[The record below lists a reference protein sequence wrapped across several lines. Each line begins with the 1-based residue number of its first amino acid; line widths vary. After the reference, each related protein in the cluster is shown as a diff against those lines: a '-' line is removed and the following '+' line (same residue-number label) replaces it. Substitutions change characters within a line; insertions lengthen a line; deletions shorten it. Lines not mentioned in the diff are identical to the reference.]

1 MKIRSATF
9 LTLALAAAAAAI
21 LAAAAAMPGEAPPSA
36 TRSKKVRV
44 AEVEAA
50 SDPSELRFTGI
61 TRSAQRAKLSF
72 SLGARL
78 ASRGVEVGDVV
89 KKGQVLARL
98 DDNEV
103 RNGLA
108 TAKAALADAEARRGQ
123 VQRDVER
130 VEKLAAAKAATAEE
144 LEKTLAGLESLRAGA
159 DAATAR
165 LREVERLVGETA
177 LRAPY
182 DGTVT
187 EVLAEPGEFVG
198 PGKAI
203 LTLSGEGDTEVQVE
217 VPEGLLPQL
226 QAGAAVAA
234 RVPMLGETAVAG
246 TIRSLGRSAA
256 GPGQLFPV
264 VVALDKAA
272 GVPAG
277 ATAELFFR
285 IGSSAALSVPVGAV
299 IDPGGRRPAVF
310 KVDGKI
316 DGKVDGKVDG
326 KTENA
331 VVRRVSVEVGR
342 LLGDRVT
349 VTGGLAA
356 GDRVVVGGQRGLL
369 DGDPVEIE
377 K

>member
-1 MKIRSATF
+1 MKSRTAVFTI
-9 LTLALAAAAAAI
+9 LALAAVAAAF
-21 LAAAAAMPGEAPPSA
+21 LVAAAAAPGDAPPAQSA
-36 TRSKKVRV
+36 GKKVRV
-44 AEVEAA
+44 AAVESA
-50 SDPSELRFTGI
+50 SDPTQLRFSGI

-78 ASRGVEVGDVV
+78 ASRSVEVGDVV

-98 DDNEV
+98 DDLEV
-103 RNGLA
+103 KNGLA
-108 TAKAALADAEARRGQ
+108 TAKAALADAAARRGQ

-130 VEKLAAAKAATAEE
+130 VEKLASAKAATAEE
-144 LEKTLAGLESLRAGA
+144 LEKTRAGLESLRAGE
-159 DAATAR
+159 DAAASR

-187 EVLAEPGEFVG
+187 EVLVEPGEFVG
-198 PGKAI
+198 PGRAI

-217 VPEGLLPQL
+217 VPEGLLPGL
-226 QAGAAVAA
+226 APGAAVPV
-234 RVPMLGETAVAG
+234 RVAMLGGREVAG

-272 GVPAG
+272 AVPAG
-277 ATAELFFR
+277 ATAELSFR
-285 IGSSAALSVPVGAV
+285 VGAASALSVPVGAV
-299 IDPGGRRPAVF
+299 VDPGGRRPAVF
-310 KVDGKI
+310 KVDGS
-316 DGKVDGKVDG
+316 
-326 KTENA
+326 
-331 VVRRVSVEVGR
+331 VVRKVPVKVGN
-342 LLGDRVT
+342 LLGSRVT
-349 VTGGLAA
+349 VEGDLAA

-369 DGDPVEIE
+369 DGDAVEVE